1 MKRVSYILLFLLLPF
16 MALAE
21 TQADITIEATE
32 NAAVTKSDA
41 DDAYEM
47 KHYDKAI
54 SIYEALIKEEGAT
67 KQLYYNLGNAYFK
80 QGELAQAILAYERAL
95 RLQPSLQDAKHNLQ
109 FAQSR
114 IIDNIQDTQ
123 SFFLSNWLQAIR
135 NALSQR
141 TWIILSISLFI
152 LALVGFFLF
161 AFSQIIWLRKTA
173 FYTSLVALIISMA
186 ACANAGSLHQRDTLR
201 AEAIITQGIVNAK
214 SSPDRSGT
222 DLFTIHEGTK
232 VEIKEVI
239 GEWCCV
245 HVGNN
250 IGWMPLA
257 HLERI

>member
-1 MKRVSYILLFLLLPF
+1 V
-16 MALAE
+16 
-21 TQADITIEATE
+21 
-32 NAAVTKSDA
+32 V
-41 DDAYEM
+41 
-47 KHYDKAI
+47 
-54 SIYEALIKEEGAT
+54 
-67 KQLYYNLGNAYFK
+67 YYNLGNAYFK

-173 FYTSLVALIISMA
+173 FYTSLVAFIISMA